1 MPLHPFY
8 QADKK
13 SMKFLNLSAQSR
25 YLAQNFMEGKD
36 FTHHPEIVDII
47 QKLNQDGVQDKT
59 FSDVIDNQG
68 HQYVDLVQEGGGVL
82 GFALVGYSYILEQ
95 MGLRFLNL
103 AGTSA
108 GAINTLLLASLG
120 DFDECKSDKLIHEFA
135 RKDLLDFVSHDN
147 TVKNLLQSIIRKE
160 GRVKSF
166 FHVLWNGFRLKTA
179 MNTALGINNGENF
192 HDWLSEILDRQGIK
206 TTADLFK
213 KRGKLPD
220 TIQIRENVGR
230 DIEGLDTSVVMIA
243 ADLTTQ
249 TKVKFPEMNVLY
261 WNEPEQVNPADYVRA
276 SMSIPFLF
284 EPYEV
289 NNLPKGHRA
298 EQSWQ
303 EMASYKG
310 PIPEKVQFVD
320 GGTMSNFPIDAFHI
334 KGIPRL
340 PSFGVKLGI
349 NRENPQYADN
359 LRGYLRNLVN
369 AMRQVHD
376 FEFLAKHQEYEQLI
390 QTVDIGDH
398 IWFDFDI
405 SNDDKKDLF
414 IRGAKA
420 ADEFLRGF
428 NWQEYKQMRYE
439 KLLSPLS

>member
-1 MPLHPFY
+1 
-8 QADKK
+8 
-13 SMKFLNLSAQSR
+13 
-25 YLAQNFMEGKD
+25 MEGTD
-36 FTHHPEIVDII
+36 FTHHPEIIDII
-47 QKLNQDGVQDKT
+47 QKLKQDGIQDKT

-82 GFALVGYSYILEQ
+82 GFALVGYSYVLEQ

-120 DFDECKSDKLIHEFA
+120 DFDECKSDRLIHEFA
-135 RKDLLDFVSHDN
+135 RKDLLDFVSHDQ
-147 TVKNLLQSIIRKE
+147 TIKNILKSIIRKE
-160 GRVKSF
+160 GRVRSF
-166 FHVLWNGFRLKTA
+166 FHVLWNGFRLRTA
-179 MNTALGINNGENF
+179 MNKNLGINNGENF
-192 HDWLSEILDRQGIK
+192 QNWLSDILDRQGIK
-206 TTADLFK
+206 TTADLFN
-213 KRGKLPD
+213 KRSKLPD
-220 TIQIRENVGR
+220 TIQMRENVSR
-230 DIEGLDTSVVMIA
+230 DIEGLATSVVMIA

-289 NNLPKGHRA
+289 NNLPKGEKA
-298 EQSWQ
+298 KQIWQ
-303 EMASYKG
+303 NMVSYKG
-310 PIPEKVQFVD
+310 PIPDKVQFVD

-334 KGIPRL
+334 KGIPRV

-349 NRENPQYADN
+349 SRENPQYSGN
-359 LRGYLRNLVN
+359 LRSYLRNLVN

-376 FEFLAKHQEYEQLI
+376 FEFLAQHREYEHLI

-405 SNDDKKDLF
+405 NNEDKKDLF

-420 ADEFLRGF
+420 ADTFLRSF